1 MHRRDA
7 AQSPACWDGRSRGF
21 LNLVSGSNPGSAS
34 CQICDLGTVTY
45 VFEPQFP
52 RVRNGNYK
60 GTPVLSDN

>member
-34 CQICDLGTVTY
+34 CQICDLGTVTSLNLSFL
-45 VFEPQFP
+45 VC
-52 RVRNGNYK
+52 VMGIIK
-60 GTPVLSDN
+60 VLLC